1 VRRDTTLSAV
11 AAGVLSVAA
20 LAPAAHGA
28 TPPGMRAI
36 AERGFGDVDN
46 GYAWSMAWFRG
57 RLYVGT
63 ARDPL
68 CVEHATMEFYF
79 PASRIYRRR
88 PAPDIRCPATIHA
101 ADLRAE
107 IWRYAPRTGRWDRVY
122 RSPRLRN
129 PRAPGAMIARDIGYR
144 GMAVLREPGRPAT
157 LYVAGLSAGE
167 FVPEIRRRGP
177 PRILRTT
184 DGRRFRAVRGRA
196 GVIRGPAGPRRPVG
210 YRAMAVLDGRLYVTA
225 GGGLTGDGVVLRI
238 DDPDGRS
245 PRFEQVSPE
254 GLAVFELEAF
264 GGRLYAGTG
273 DSLQGY
279 GVWRM
284 GDGPRPQW
292 EPVVTGGAGRGP
304 VITSVVSMESY
315 RGRLYVGASGWGT
328 SAFPA
333 SELISIDPG
342 GRWNVVVGSARTA
355 ADGTQ
360 RTPVS
365 GFPDG
370 FGNVYNMHF
379 WRMQSYRG
387 ALLLGTN
394 DWSWWLRDIRGL
406 DKRMRSEF
414 GFDLYVTCDGAR
426 WWAAT
431 RDGFGRATDFGVR
444 TLAAS
449 PAGLFI
455 GTTNHV
461 RGATVFRTRR
471 QPCAGRRRMWP
482 AQRRAAATATGT
494 AIHTTTRRAG

>member
-1 VRRDTTLSAV
+1 
-11 AAGVLSVAA
+11 
-20 LAPAAHGA
+20 
-28 TPPGMRAI
+28 MRAI
-36 AERGFGDVDN
+36 AERGFGQADN

-79 PASRIYRRR
+79 PASGAYRQH
-88 PAPDIRCPATIHA
+88 PAPDIRCPPTIHD

-122 RSPRLRN
+122 RSPRLPN
-129 PRAPGAMIARDIGYR
+129 PRAPGTMIARDIGYR
-144 GMAVLREPGRPAT
+144 GMAVLREPGRPPA
-157 LYVAGLSAGE
+157 LYVAGLTAGE
-167 FVPEIRRRGP
+167 FVPALRRRGP

-184 DGRRFRAVRGRA
+184 DGGHFRAVRGRA
-196 GVIRGPAGPRRPVG
+196 GVIRGPAGLQRPVG
-210 YRAMAVLDGRLYVTA
+210 YRAMAVLDGELYVTA
-225 GGGLTGDGVVLRI
+225 GGGLTGDGVVLRV
-238 DDPDGRS
+238 DDPGGRS
-245 PRFEQVSPE
+245 PRFEQVSPQ

-264 GGRLYAGTG
+264 DGRLYAGTG
-273 DSLQGY
+273 DSRQGY
-279 GVWRM
+279 GVWRL
-284 GDGPRPQW
+284 GGGPRPEW

-304 VITSVVSMESY
+304 VVTSVVSMETY

-328 SAFPA
+328 AFPV

-342 GRWNVVVGSARTA
+342 GRWDVVVGSARDA
-355 ADGTQ
+355 GDG
-360 RTPVS
+360 RLRAPVS

-370 FGNVYNMHF
+370 FGNAFNMHF
-379 WRMQSYRG
+379 WRMQAYRG

-394 DWSWWLRDIRGL
+394 DWSWWLRDVRGL
-406 DKRMRSEF
+406 GKRMRSEF
-414 GFDLYVTCDGAR
+414 GFDLYATCDGAR
-426 WWAAT
+426 WWVAT

-461 RGATVFRTRR
+461 RGATVFRSRT

-482 AQRRAAATATGT
+482 ARQPAP
-494 AIHTTTRRAG
+494 IHATTRRTG